1 METLHEAL
9 EEAAEILQS
18 AQSQPSSTELS
29 VAAKDIPRADAA
41 APSYFARQGKRQ
53 RTQTLQLG
61 DFSDV
66 DDTYW
71 QQDQHPNHCCCGN
84 CLIVFRAWIE
94 EQGAVA
100 TNLEDGAALE
110 AEGDAECAKDVAK

>member
-1 METLHEAL
+1 MARVRRMETLHEAL

-29 VAAKDIPRADAA
+29 VAAKDIPRAACAA
-41 APSYFARQGKRQ
+41 ASYLARQGKRQ

-71 QQDQHPNHCCCGN
+71 QQDQSLLLRELLD
-84 CLIVFRAWIE
+84 CLSRM
-94 EQGAVA
+94 
-100 TNLEDGAALE
+100 D
-110 AEGDAECAKDVAK
+110 